1 VRGTKA
7 LVSTF
12 EGCQITK
19 VKKTKFKGIEVGYTR
34 QGVGKTLVLLHGF
47 LEDSS
52 MWDGFVA
59 DFASQFDL
67 ITVDLLGHGGSG
79 CIGYVHKMEDQAE
92 AVLAVLESEDVEKC
106 VMIGHSMGGYVT
118 LAFREK
124 FEARL
129 AGFGLFHSTAYPDT
143 EAKKIDR
150 ERAVTAI
157 MDHPNLFIEMTIPML
172 FAPSRREELN
182 AEIDLAIM
190 LAKVHSQ
197 QGVIANTRGMKDRLD
212 RSELLKKGSMPVLF
226 VQGNED
232 LVLSNELAQKQI
244 ENCPKVTA
252 HFIDDVGHMGHL
264 EAREKCFYAIS
275 SFMNEV
281 FVNG

>member
-1 VRGTKA
+1 LERFK
-7 LVSTF
+7 
-12 EGCQITK
+12 ITK
-19 VKKTKFKGIEVGYTR
+19 VKKTKFKGVEVGYTR

-59 DFASQFDL
+59 DFACQFDL
-67 ITVDLLGHGGSG
+67 ITVDLLGQGASG
-79 CIGYVHKMEDQAE
+79 CIGYVHTMEEQAE
-92 AVLAVLESEDVEKC
+92 AVLAVLENEEVEKC

-157 MDHPNLFIEMTIPML
+157 MDHSDLFVELTIPRL
-172 FAPSRREELN
+172 FASHKHLEMKEE
-182 AEIDLAIM
+182 IKTAIS
-190 LAKVHSQ
+190 LAKVHPQ
-197 QGVIANTRGMKDRLD
+197 QGIIANTRGMKDRLD

-232 LVLSNELAQKQI
+232 PVLSNELAQKQI